1 MQRWRTKLQVRSI
14 VEYDKC
20 LCECKKR
27 HVSEIDNVWNPAA
40 CNDENRTCLASIM
53 HDSVIT
59 SDKIIEET
67 VSRNWNEKNGTFKT
81 QNFYILLDFLL
92 ISIALLNYF
101 YLIKYRG
108 KQN

>member
-1 MQRWRTKLQVRSI
+1 M

-20 LCECKKR
+20 LCECKRR
-27 HVSEIDNVWNPAA
+27 HVSEIDNVWNPAT
-40 CNDENRTCLASIM
+40 CNGKNGTYLASIM

-67 VSRNWNEKNGTFKT
+67 VPRNLNEKNETFKT